1 MIHAS
6 TGMAVSN
13 PHFNK
18 VSSDYDRG
26 RVSED
31 IWFWAGEAERL
42 AHLDLGSLIVDMGC
56 GTGNYGLG
64 IRARTHATVVGF
76 DPSIGM
82 LKQAREKTPDL
93 PVVKSVA
100 EHMPFRGDVF
110 DLVYAAQVW
119 HHVIDKQAAVTE
131 CCYII
136 KRGGSK
142 IVHTIGHAQ
151 LNSKVVFKFFPEI
164 KQSQLDAYPSNEA
177 FKTYFAKVGFRFTE
191 IYPYNMER
199 YQSADEFIE
208 IAEKK
213 LWSMFSSI
221 SREGLEKGVADLK
234 RWKVE
239 HGDAPIRNDEMIT
252 LFVGRK

>member
-1 MIHAS
+1 
-6 TGMAVSN
+6 MAVSN

-18 VSSDYDRG
+18 VSVEYDRG

-42 AHLDLGSLIVDMGC
+42 AHIDSGSLVVDMGC

-82 LKQAREKTPDL
+82 LRQAREKTPDF
-93 PVVKSVA
+93 PVVQSVA

-119 HHVIDKQAAVTE
+119 HHVRDKQMAATE
-131 CCYII
+131 CCRILR
-136 KRGGSK
+136 RGGTK
-142 IVHTIGHAQ
+142 IAHTIGHAQ
-151 LNSKVVFKFFPEI
+151 LNSKVVFRFFPEI
-164 KQSQLDAYPSNEA
+164 RQGQLDAYPSDEA
-177 FKTYFAKVGFRFTE
+177 FQTYFGNAGFRLTE
-191 IYPYNMER
+191 AYPYNVER

-213 LWSMFSSI
+213 LWSMFRPI
-221 SREGLEKGVADLK
+221 TQAGLERGVAELR
-234 RWKVE
+234 RWKAE
-239 HGDAPIRNDEMIT
+239 HGDEPIRNDEMIT
-252 LFVGRK
+252 LFVGCK